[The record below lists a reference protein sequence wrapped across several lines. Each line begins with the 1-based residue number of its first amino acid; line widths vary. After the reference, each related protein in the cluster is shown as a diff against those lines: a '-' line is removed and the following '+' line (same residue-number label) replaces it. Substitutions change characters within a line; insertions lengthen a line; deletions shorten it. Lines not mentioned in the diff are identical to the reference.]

1 MNRFNFSG
9 LSSSYK
15 LLITGFRIK
24 KEKLNKFYSMSD
36 RWEMNTSS
44 LIVVKFELDFNRKK
58 I

>member
-36 RWEMNTSS
+36 R
-44 LIVVKFELDFNRKK
+44 
-58 I
+58 